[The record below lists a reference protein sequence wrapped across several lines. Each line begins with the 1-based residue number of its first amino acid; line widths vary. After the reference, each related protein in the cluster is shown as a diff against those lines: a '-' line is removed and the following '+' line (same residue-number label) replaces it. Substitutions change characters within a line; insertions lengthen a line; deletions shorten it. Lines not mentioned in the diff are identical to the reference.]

1 MSAKAFTPETAR
13 QLSREARQRA
23 RHGELTDITL
33 NLAPGIVQC
42 NVAILPKDWATD
54 FLKFCW
60 ANPKPCPLLAVSDAG
75 DPMLPSLGEDID
87 IRTDLPM
94 YRLFRDGVM
103 EKDVTDIRDLW
114 QNDLVTFALGCSFS
128 FDEALRDA
136 NIPPRHL
143 QLGIST
149 AMYRTNI
156 KATPAGP
163 FKGSYVVSMRP
174 YRPADA
180 IRAIQVTSRFPNVH
194 GAPLHFGN
202 PADIGIQDLT
212 QPDFGDFYPVYEGEV
227 PVFWACGVTP
237 QVIIE
242 QAKPPICITHKP
254 SHMLLTDLIN
264 AELAML

>member
-1 MSAKAFTPETAR
+1 MSGEDFTPEIAR
-13 QLSREARQRA
+13 QFSREARQRA
-23 RHGELTDITL
+23 RRGELTDITL

-75 DPMLPSLGEDID
+75 NPMLPSLGQDID

-103 EKDVTDIRDLW
+103 ERDVSDIRDLW
-114 QNDLVTFALGCSFS
+114 QDDLVTFALGCSFS

-136 NIPPRHL
+136 NVPARHW

-163 FKGSYVVSMRP
+163 FRGTYVVSMRP
-174 YRPADA
+174 YKPAEA

-194 GAPLHFGN
+194 GAPLYFGN
-202 PADIGIQDLT
+202 PADIGIQDIT
-212 QPDFGDFYPVYEGEV
+212 KPDFGDFYPVYEGEV

-254 SHMLLTDLIN
+254 SHMLLTDLLN
-264 AELAML
+264 AELAVL

>member
-1 MSAKAFTPETAR
+1 MSADAFTPETSR

-23 RHGELTDITL
+23 RSGELTDITL
-33 NLAPGIVQC
+33 NLAPGIVHC
-42 NVAILPKDWATD
+42 NMAILPKDWAAD

-60 ANPKPCPLLAVSDAG
+60 ANPKPCPLLAVSDVG

-94 YRLFRDGVM
+94 YRLFREGVM
-103 EKDVTDIRDLW
+103 EKDVPDIRDLW
-114 QNDLVTFALGCSFS
+114 QDDLVTFALGCSFS

-136 NIPPRHL
+136 SVPPRHL

-156 KATPAGP
+156 KATTAGP

-174 YRPADA
+174 YKPADA

-212 QPDFGDFYPVYEGEV
+212 EPDFGDFYPVYEGEV

-254 SHMLLTDLIN
+254 SHMLLTDLLN
-264 AELAML
+264 AELTLL

>member
-1 MSAKAFTPETAR
+1 MSAQAFTPETAR
-13 QLSREARQRA
+13 QLSRETRQRA
-23 RHGELTDITL
+23 RRGELTDITL

-42 NVAILPKDWATD
+42 NMAILPKDWAAD
-54 FLKFCW
+54 FLRFCW
-60 ANPKPCPLLAVSDAG
+60 ANPKPCPLLAISDVG
-75 DPMLPSLGEDID
+75 DPMLSSLGEDID

-103 EKDVTDIRDLW
+103 EKDVPDIRDLW
-114 QNDLVTFALGCSFS
+114 QDDFVTFALGCSFS

-136 NIPPRHL
+136 NVPPRHL

-156 KATPAGP
+156 KATPAVP
-163 FKGSYVVSMRP
+163 FRGTYVVSMRP
-174 YRPADA
+174 YKPADA

-194 GAPLHFGN
+194 GAPLYFGD
-202 PADIGIQDLT
+202 PTGIGIRDIT
-212 QPDFGDFYPVYEGEV
+212 KPDFGDVYPVYEGEV

-254 SHMLLTDLIN
+254 SHMLLTDLLT
-264 AELAML
+264 AELAVL

>member
-1 MSAKAFTPETAR
+1 MSGEAFTPETAR
-13 QLSREARQRA
+13 QFSREARQRA
-23 RHGELTDITL
+23 RRGELTDITL

-42 NVAILPKDWATD
+42 NVTILPKNWATD

-60 ANPKPCPLLAVSDAG
+60 ANPKPCPLLAVSNAG

-103 EKDVTDIRDLW
+103 ERDVLDIRDLW
-114 QNDLVTFALGCSFS
+114 QDDWVTFALGCSFS

-136 NIPPRHL
+136 NVPPRHL

-163 FKGSYVVSMRP
+163 FRGTYVVSMRP
-174 YRPADA
+174 YKPAEA

-194 GAPLHFGN
+194 GAPLYFGN
-202 PADIGIQDLT
+202 PADIGIQDIT
-212 QPDFGDFYPVYEGEV
+212 KPDFGDFYPVYEGEV

-237 QVIIE
+237 HVIIE

-254 SHMLLTDLIN
+254 SHMLLTDLLN
-264 AELAML
+264 AELAVL